1 MKLKYYLRG
10 LGIGILVTALILSI
24 SGDKNTMTD
33 DQVIQRAKELGMVES
48 NMSLADLQN
57 SKNEDKQTEDNQ
69 GDISQAEDIQTE
81 DIRKEDIQTED
92 IQTEDIQIED
102 TQTEDVQTED
112 IRTEDIQTED
122 IETQDSQTN
131 DSQTEDKRE
140 NNPTDDVSTVV
151 VITVKSGSGSDTVSR
166 DIANAG
172 LVENASDFDKFL
184 CDNGYSKSIRVGTYE
199 IEMGAGYDDI
209 ARIITGR

>member
-81 DIRKEDIQTED
+81 DIQKEDIQTED
-92 IQTEDIQIED
+92 IQTEDIQ
-102 TQTEDVQTED
+102 TEDIQTED

-131 DSQTEDKRE
+131 DSQTEDNRE
-140 NNPTDDVSTVV
+140 NKPTGDDSMVV

-199 IEMGAGYDDI
+199 ITMGAGYDDI